1 MDLTKLSDA
10 DLIALQSG
18 DLTKLSNA
26 GLNALASTK
35 APQQTYDPTEGM
47 SGTDKF
53 LAGAG
58 KAMVDVGRGVRQ
70 YLPNSMG
77 GLSNEDIAE
86 ARKLD
91 APLMKTGAGTAGNI
105 VVQEE
110 ITIIIQ
116 KMRNFQ

>member
-1 MDLTKLSDA
+1 M
-10 DLIALQSG
+10 
-18 DLTKLSNA
+18 
-26 GLNALASTK
+26 
-35 APQQTYDPTEGM
+35 PTYDPTEGM

-77 GLSNEDIAE
+77 GLSNDDIAE
-86 ARKLD
+86 ARRLD

-105 VVQEE
+105 VGNVAMAAP
-110 ITIIIQ
+110 IRDDSGRGYRYRWCGNRCALWCCATRR
-116 KMRNFQ
+116 KCARTR